1 VNYPLL
7 AKSLNIYNSNGAL
20 RLFEKKMY
28 NLAASFDSQLSPV
41 APFLFYLVIG
51 IIIFVE
57 TGLLIGF
64 FLPGDSLLFSAG
76 LVVSAREDINI
87 VFLILVI
94 FMAAFV
100 GDQVGYV
107 IGRKLGRPYLERKNS
122 PRMQKMLARSERFY
136 ERYGWWSV
144 VIARYIPWV
153 RTFVPP
159 IAGTVRMNYYKF
171 LSANALGAF
180 LWGVG
185 ITLAGF
191 YSGSISWVK
200 DISYFLAAFFITG
213 SIVSALIN
221 YRRDRRD

>member
-1 VNYPLL
+1 MLT
-7 AKSLNIYNSNGAL
+7 
-20 RLFEKKMY
+20 
-28 NLAASFDSQLSPV
+28 LAASFDEQLSPV
-41 APFLFYLVIG
+41 APFLFYVVIAA
-51 IIIFVE
+51 IIFIE
-57 TGLLIGF
+57 TGLLLGF

-76 LVVSAREDINI
+76 LVAAARDDINI
-87 VFLILVI
+87 VFLILAI
-94 FMAAFV
+94 FLAAFI

-107 IGRKLGRPYLERKNS
+107 IGRKVGRPYLEKHKS
-122 PRMQKMLARSERFY
+122 KRMQRMLERSERFY

-159 IAGTVRMNYYKF
+159 IAGTVKMNYYKF

-185 ITLAGF
+185 ITLAGY

-200 DISYFLAAFFITG
+200 DISYGLAAFFI
-213 SIVSALIN
+213 SASLITELFN
-221 YRRDRRD
+221 YLREKRD

>member
-1 VNYPLL
+1 M
-7 AKSLNIYNSNGAL
+7 SS
-20 RLFEKKMY
+20 F
-28 NLAASFDSQLSPV
+28 AASFDAQLSPV
-41 APFLFYLVIG
+41 APFLFYVVVAG
-51 IIIFVE
+51 IIFIE
-57 TGLLIGF
+57 TALLVGF

-76 LVVSAREDINI
+76 LVAAVRGDVNI
-87 VFLILVI
+87 VILV
-94 FMAAFV
+94 FTVFLAAFI

-107 IGRKLGRPYLERKNS
+107 LGRKIGRPYFQKRNS
-122 PRMQKMLARSERFY
+122 KRMQKMLLKSERFY
-136 ERYGWWSV
+136 EKYGWWSV

-159 IAGTVRMNYYKF
+159 IAGTVKMNYYKF

-200 DISYFLAAFFITG
+200 DISYALAIFFI
-213 SIVSALIN
+213 SASLISALLN
-221 YRRDRRD
+221 YLREKRD

>member
-1 VNYPLL
+1 M
-7 AKSLNIYNSNGAL
+7 SS
-20 RLFEKKMY
+20 F
-28 NLAASFDSQLSPV
+28 AASFDAQLSPV
-41 APFLFYLVIG
+41 APFLFYVVVAG
-51 IIIFVE
+51 IIFIE
-57 TGLLIGF
+57 TALLVGF

-76 LVVSAREDINI
+76 LVAAVRSDVNI
-87 VFLILVI
+87 VILV
-94 FMAAFV
+94 FTVFLAAFI

-107 IGRKLGRPYLERKNS
+107 LGRKIGRPYFQKRNS
-122 PRMQKMLARSERFY
+122 KRMQKMLLKSERFY
-136 ERYGWWSV
+136 EKYGWWSV

-159 IAGTVRMNYYKF
+159 IAGTVKMNYYKF

-200 DISYFLAAFFITG
+200 DISYALAIFFI
-213 SIVSALIN
+213 SASLISALLN
-221 YRRDRRD
+221 YLREKRD